1 MQQEATFY
9 LNQILEK
16 STEAFVM
23 VDKEGV
29 VLFLSQAY
37 ADFLDVDR
45 DWAVGKHITQVIENT
60 RMHLVLKT
68 GIAELNSVQN
78 IKGQQM
84 LANRIPIRYKGEIIG
99 AYGRVLFQDVK
110 EMEALLKEIQSMK
123 SELNLYK
130 GEFERN
136 LPPLH
141 SLDSIISRSAAMEE
155 VKRQAFR
162 YASTDTTILLLG
174 ESGTGKDLL
183 ASAIHQL
190 SPRREGRFLKINCS
204 NIPETLMES
213 ELFGYV
219 DGSFTGATRGG
230 KIGKFEAAEG
240 GTIFL
245 DEIGELPLST
255 QAKLLRVLQEK
266 VVEPLG
272 SNDTINVDVR
282 IIAATNQDLE
292 KMVEAK
298 KFRLDLFYRLN
309 VLTIHLPP
317 LRERHGD
324 MVFLCRGLLDKISKR
339 MDRGRVELSKQA
351 LHQLTSYQ
359 YPGNIRELE
368 NILEYAMMNM
378 ESGENLICPE
388 HLPVRVTGYKKRV
401 EAVQLSE
408 ILEAVEKETILHA
421 MELYR
426 GNKSKVAQQ
435 LGISRTTLYTK
446 LKEHN
451 LQL

>member
-1 MQQEATFY
+1 MQQDATFY

-23 VDKEGV
+23 VDREGI

-37 ADFLDVDR
+37 ADFLEVER
-45 DWAVGKHITQVIENT
+45 EWAVGKHITQVIENT

-110 EMEALLKEIQSMK
+110 EMEALLDEIQCMK

-136 LPPLH
+136 LPQVH
-141 SLDSIISRSAAMEE
+141 NLDSIISRSAVMEE
-155 VKRQAFR
+155 VKKQAFR
-162 YASTDTTILLLG
+162 YAGTDTTILLLG

-190 SPRREGRFLKINCS
+190 SPRRDGRFLKINCS

-219 DGSFTGATRGG
+219 DGTFTGATRGG

-272 SNDTINVDVR
+272 SNDTIKVDVR
-282 IIAATNQDLE
+282 IIAATNRDLE

-298 KFRLDLFYRLN
+298 KFRLDLYYRLN
-309 VLTIHLPP
+309 VLSIHLPP

-324 MVFLCRGLLDKISKR
+324 LVPLCRSLLDKITKR
-339 MDRGRVELSKQA
+339 MKMGTVEVSKQA
-351 LHQLTSYQ
+351 LRLLTSYE

-368 NILEYAMMNM
+368 NILEYSLMNM
-378 ESGENLICPE
+378 ENGEKLIVPE
-388 HLPVRVTGYKKRV
+388 HLPVRVTGYKKRL
-401 EAVQLSE
+401 EALE
-408 ILEAVEKETILHA
+408 LAELLEAVEKDAIIHA
-421 MELYR
+421 LDLYG
-426 GNKSKVAQQ
+426 GNKSKVAEQ

-446 LKEHN
+446 LKTHGIEV
-451 LQL
+451 